1 MPGMGDLDKR
11 QVRGGFTPGKVGGNN
26 MATNLGMGES
36 FPSKQEALGAIPGR
50 MAHKTEAAE

>member
-1 MPGMGDLDKR
+1 MGDLDKR
-11 QVRGGFTPGKVGGNN
+11 QVRGGFTPGNVGGNN

-50 MAHKTEAAE
+50 MAHKTKAVE